1 MSKLLFQ
8 IKMKNIYSTLFI
20 PLNTTLNERVSIG
33 LIMSN
38 GEKHIFKYSQ
48 SKLQVIKSLLSNES
62 YLLLKSYLKS
72 IDKEISK
79 LNGDMF
85 NHSSKW
91 INDSYLSYLAKYS
104 NNLVQFS
111 IPKTIDIE
119 FSEKMFQLFFSKY
132 IFSEEFEIP
141 KEHKV
146 NIFNKVKRNLHP
158 SIENKVNIN
167 FTVTSQNLENIF
179 APVEVNFIGMNGA
192 PIAGQVLDFTKS
204 HFYLESDLTRYI
216 SLSKALEL
224 EGKRNG
230 KYFVIGKEPKK
241 TINLKNHIL
250 WNHIRQ
256 TKFLEFVSVNETDII
271 KNYINERDVKP
282 YFIE

>member
-1 MSKLLFQ
+1 MFKLLYQ
-8 IKMKNIYSTLFI
+8 TKMKNIYSILSI

-38 GEKHIFKYSQ
+38 GEKHFFKYSL
-48 SKLQVIKSLLSNES
+48 SKLQVIKSLLSSES
-62 YLLLKSYLKS
+62 YLLLKTYLKS

-79 LNGDMF
+79 LDGDMF
-85 NHSSKW
+85 KDSLKW
-91 INDSYLSYLAKYS
+91 INDSYLSYLSRYS
-104 NNLVQFS
+104 NNLVEFS
-111 IPKTIDIE
+111 QPKTIDIE
-119 FSEKMFQLFFSKY
+119 FSEKMFQLFYSKY
-132 IFSEEFEIP
+132 IFVEEFEII

-192 PIAGQVLDFTKS
+192 PVAGQVLDFTKS

-224 EGKRNG
+224 EGERNG
-230 KYFVIGKEPKK
+230 KYFVIGNEPKK
-241 TINLKNHIL
+241 NINPKNHIL
-250 WNHIRQ
+250 WNHIRE
-256 TKFLEFVSVNETDII
+256 TKFLEFVSVKETGKI
-271 KNYINERDVKP
+271 KDYINERDVRP